1 VIDRPIEFAKVTGGE
16 QKCSEGKAAEFACQQ
31 VDLLAFLPISAI
43 GGKRGTSLNDVWGWT
58 DAAGGRE
65 YMLVGRSDGT
75 SFLDVTNPSAPRY
88 LGDLPLHAGAKA
100 NMWRG
105 IRVYKEHAFI
115 VADGAGPHGM
125 QVFDLTQL
133 RDVTGAP
140 VSFTETAHYD
150 RLASAH
156 TLALDEESGFAFA
169 TGANG
174 GGETCGGALHMIDVR
189 DPRQPQFAG
198 CFADVTTGNQRTGYT
213 HETQCVTYK
222 GPDTRFTGREIC
234 FNNSETALGIAD
246 VTDKAAPKALATATY
261 PNVTYTHQ
269 GWLTED
275 SKYFFVNDEGDEI
288 SGRTGG
294 KSRTLVFDVS
304 KLDEPVLAKEFF
316 GTTAAIDHNLYIR
329 GKYMYQSNYTAGL
342 RIIDVS
348 DPVNPKETAFF
359 DTFPVGDND
368 TPGFSGTWTNYPFFK
383 SGTIGVTGMA
393 EGVFVLR
400 HRPQEPA
407 VP

>member
-1 VIDRPIEFAKVTGGE
+1 
-16 QKCSEGKAAEFACQQ
+16 
-31 VDLLAFLPISAI
+31 
-43 GGKRGTSLNDVWGWT
+43 
-58 DAAGGRE
+58 
-65 YMLVGRSDGT
+65 
-75 SFLDVTNPSAPRY
+75 
-88 LGDLPLHAGAKA
+88 
-100 NMWRG
+100 
-105 IRVYKEHAFI
+105 
-115 VADGAGPHGM
+115 M

-140 VSFTETAHYD
+140 VTFTETAHYD

-169 TGANG
+169 AGANG

-189 DPRQPQFAG
+189 DPRHPQFAG
-198 CFADVTTGNQRTGYT
+198 CFADVTTGSQRTGYT

-222 GPDTRFTGREIC
+222 GPDVRFTGREIC

-275 SKYFFVNDEGDEI
+275 SKYFFVNDEGDEV

-342 RIIDVS
+342 RIVDVS

-359 DTFPVGDND
+359 DTFPAGDND
-368 TPGFSGTWTNYPFFK
+368 TPGFSGTWTNYPFFQ